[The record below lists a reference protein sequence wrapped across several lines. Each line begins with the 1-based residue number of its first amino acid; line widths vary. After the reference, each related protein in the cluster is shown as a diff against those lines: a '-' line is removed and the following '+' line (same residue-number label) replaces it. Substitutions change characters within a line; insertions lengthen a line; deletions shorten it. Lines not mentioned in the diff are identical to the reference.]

1 MHFIVYNIN
10 WDASPEVINLK
21 NDNLEIL
28 TTSHMQMDIV
38 TETERLTQGG
48 NAKVLTQNK
57 WAMIQGLK

>member
-28 TTSHMQMDIV
+28 TTSHIQMDIV
-38 TETERLTQGG
+38 T
-48 NAKVLTQNK
+48 
-57 WAMIQGLK
+57 